1 MSSSY
6 PNPPTTEPRR
16 IPPTDNALPP
26 WLVQILPFL
35 TKDTTGRAGP
45 PTETHHHMERIE
57 MTKPRLFLG
66 IFALALLLPLLLLA
80 CGGSDE
86 PTDGTSQ
93 GGVAPSLQ
101 EQRDRANSDDA
112 ESIDEV
118 QFHAMARAAV
128 ILNVEP
134 NQLGVGGR
142 EFRVKRNPT
151 APGGAFIYDPHDKFQ
166 GVERNLVWWVPSG
179 DIGALIAYP
188 LNSPSQL
195 VTPGSEFPG
204 RAGLAEF
211 PNTPDVVAYVF
222 RGESMP

>member
-1 MSSSY
+1 MA
-6 PNPPTTEPRR
+6 T
-16 IPPTDNALPP
+16 
-26 WLVQILPFL
+26 
-35 TKDTTGRAGP
+35 
-45 PTETHHHMERIE
+45 
-57 MTKPRLFLG
+57 PRLFLG
-66 IFALALLLPLLLLA
+66 IFALPLLLPLLLLA
-80 CGGSDE
+80 CAGSDE
-86 PTDGTSQ
+86 PRDGTSQ

-101 EQRDRANSDDA
+101 EQRDTANSDDA

-151 APGGAFIYDPHDKFQ
+151 APGGAFVYDPRDRFQ

-204 RAGLAEF
+204 RAGLTEF
-211 PNTPDVVAYVF
+211 PNTPDVVSYVF
-222 RGESMP
+222 RGEPMP